1 VLRVAGGDIRFH
13 GGHTIRRTIEG
24 NIHAYSAPRRRIL
37 APVIDLLN
45 AALKADN
52 GQLFAAEVA
61 KLSQA
66 VNDAIAKVTVAL
78 PVTPPTAA
86 APGTPATPSLS
97 ATPTVPSPT
106 KYAERQDALTALRRA
121 VDALVAAVTS
131 GDATQVVPTANAVV
145 TALAHVVAGV
155 LGGTPVLLGAGERC
169 LRRSSCQP
177 RVFEKSRSEQ
187 PAC

>member
-24 NIHAYSAPRRRIL
+24 NIHAYSAPRRIL

-45 AALKADN
+45 AAL

-86 APGTPATPSLS
+86 APGTPATEPVRH
-97 ATPTVPSPT
+97 A
-106 KYAERQDALTALRRA
+106 DGALADEVRRA
-121 VDALVAAVTS
+121 S
-131 GDATQVVPTANAVV
+131 GRTHCPAEGCRRAGRGG
-145 TALAHVVAGV
+145 HV
-155 LGGTPVLLGAGERC
+155 R
-169 LRRSSCQP
+169 
-177 RVFEKSRSEQ
+177 
-187 PAC
+187 

>member
-24 NIHAYSAPRRRIL
+24 NIHAYSAPRRIL

-45 AALKADN
+45 AAL

-97 ATPTVPSPT
+97 ATPTVSSPT

>member
-86 APGTPATPSLS
+86 APGTPATEPVRH
-97 ATPTVPSPT
+97 A
-106 KYAERQDALTALRRA
+106 DGALADEVRRA
-121 VDALVAAVTS
+121 S
-131 GDATQVVPTANAVV
+131 GRTHCPAEGCRRAGRGG
-145 TALAHVVAGV
+145 HV
-155 LGGTPVLLGAGERC
+155 R
-169 LRRSSCQP
+169 
-177 RVFEKSRSEQ
+177 
-187 PAC
+187 